1 MKILSV
7 GDKTLDEALG
17 GGFLEDTVML
27 LIYDSY
33 SLGWL
38 LSFHIMKERIKDGDF
53 GLFMNYNLPVSRL
66 GLRMRLLGI
75 DMEAEGKKGN
85 LAIVDFFGSRYGIR
99 YDLDYV
105 YQVENFD
112 AQTYIPKF
120 LQVYS
125 RIIKE
130 KIGDKR
136 AVGVNF
142 TTDGMAFEIGED
154 TIIRILR
161 SNLAHKEQA
170 YLTSAPERKRPV
182 NILNVNKDRVSQ
194 RFIAWLTELSEYV
207 IEFSSKPEGK
217 PFGEEAMNVI
227 KSPLEAFEPA
237 TYAFSIKHGRIV
249 IHKE

>member
-1 MKILSV
+1 MEVLNV
-7 GDKTLDEALG
+7 GDRTLNEALG
-17 GGFLEDTVML
+17 GGFLEDTIML

-38 LSFHIMKERIKDGDF
+38 LGFNIMKERIREGDF

-75 DMEAEGKKGN
+75 DMEEEGRRGN
-85 LAIVDFFGSRYGIR
+85 MAIVDFFGSRYGIR
-99 YDLDYV
+99 YNLDYV

-120 LQVYS
+120 LRVYS
-125 RIIKE
+125 RLMNE
-130 KIGDKR
+130 KIGDRR

-170 YLTSAPERKRPV
+170 YLRSAPERKMPINV
-182 NILNVNKDRVSQ
+182 LNVNKDRVSS

-207 IEFSSKPEGK
+207 IEFSSRSEGR
-217 PFGEEAMNVI
+217 PFGEEEMNVI
-227 KSPLEAFEPA
+227 KSPLEEFEPSR
-237 TYAFSIKHGRIV
+237 YVFSVKHGRIV
-249 IHKE
+249 IRKE